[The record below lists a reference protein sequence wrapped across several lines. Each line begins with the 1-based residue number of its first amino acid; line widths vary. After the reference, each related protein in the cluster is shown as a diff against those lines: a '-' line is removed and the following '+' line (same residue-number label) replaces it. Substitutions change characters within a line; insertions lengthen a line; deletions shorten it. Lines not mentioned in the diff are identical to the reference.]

1 MSTVKV
7 GDLPLLLIDSRGQSA
22 LAVYG
27 DSTHHVI
34 CNIDPNMGTSLS
46 PDSGAW
52 PTPVAPALISS
63 NSALA
68 MGTVVAGDANGSKGT
83 MQIVGT
89 IDPSVRSMTVD
100 VPSVGTVTA
109 TVKDGYYSLFIPNSM
124 IPSTQSS
131 WTATLTLN
139 DGTVRTEALNQM
151 VSVAGGAVSIAGSN
165 P

>member
-1 MSTVKV
+1 
-7 GDLPLLLIDSRGQSA
+7 
-22 LAVYG
+22 
-27 DSTHHVI
+27 
-34 CNIDPNMGTSLS
+34 
-46 PDSGAW
+46 
-52 PTPVAPALISS
+52 
-63 NSALA
+63 
-68 MGTVVAGDANGSKGT
+68 